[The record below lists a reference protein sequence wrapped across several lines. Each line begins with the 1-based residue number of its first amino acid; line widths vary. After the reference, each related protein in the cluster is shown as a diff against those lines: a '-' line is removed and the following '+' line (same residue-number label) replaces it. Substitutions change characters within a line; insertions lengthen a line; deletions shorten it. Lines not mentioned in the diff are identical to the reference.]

1 MSIKWLMLE
10 AFMKKNIKGKNK
22 KRFIFR
28 KNSIHSVTFNR
39 LEINPESFGFE
50 TVMDKGNFK

>member
-22 KRFIFR
+22 KRFIFK
-28 KNSIHSVTFNR
+28 KNSIHSVTSHR
-39 LEINPESFGFE
+39 LEI
-50 TVMDKGNFK
+50 VMDKGNFK